1 MSERPLW
8 RMVAG
13 RKAGPYDPAKLRPLV
28 KDGRVGPL
36 DRFSYDGVNWQ
47 PANAF
52 PELLRPPTV
61 VITDSVEEDFSPLSE
76 EPGVAGGGVLLGPP
90 SLPGRQQPSGDDAAL
105 LKAIYSLI
113 AFGGGTLVLLVIY
126 MIVQSFRAPRS
137 VPRPPL
143 PTPAVVRQEKPRG
156 PAVNAQQEVVVD
168 VDEAPRKDDEIQ
180 EADTG
185 LPAGSAESAP
195 DSPLKLEP
203 TADEN
208 VGQPTAKP

>member
-13 RKAGPYDPAKLRPLV
+13 RKAGPYEPAKLRPLV
-28 KDGRVGPL
+28 KDGRIGPL

-47 PANAF
+47 PADAF
-52 PELLRPPTV
+52 PELLRPPPV
-61 VITDSVEEDFSPLSE
+61 VTAAPVEEDFSPL
-76 EPGVAGGGVLLGPP
+76 VAEAGAAGDDDLLGPP
-90 SLPGRQQPSGDDAAL
+90 SLPGRQPPSGDDAAL

-137 VPRPPL
+137 VQRPPL
-143 PTPAVVRQEKPRG
+143 PPPAVVRQEKPRG
-156 PAVNAQQEVVVD
+156 PASN
-168 VDEAPRKDDEIQ
+168 APREVAVDAEESPHKDGEIQ
-180 EADTG
+180 EGDAR
-185 LPAGSAESAP
+185 LPADSAESAP
-195 DSPLKLEP
+195 DSTMKLEP

-208 VGQPTAKP
+208 VGKPTE